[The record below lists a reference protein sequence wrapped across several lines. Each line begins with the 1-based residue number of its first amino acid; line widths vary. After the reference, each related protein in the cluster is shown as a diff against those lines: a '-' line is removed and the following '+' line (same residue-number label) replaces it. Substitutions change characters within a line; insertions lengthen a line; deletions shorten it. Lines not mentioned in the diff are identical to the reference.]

1 MLARAGNDD
10 VVQDVGS
17 AGGWEL
23 MEIPERHHD
32 GIALLARAMA
42 RLCGPR
48 LPPIVRSLIPALGSA
63 LDCQR
68 VTSSAFLAELLNHNV
83 VNDLVLLEPI
93 LDALTALEKDSCL
106 LVRVLALRGL
116 GNVASGSPEKIRRH
130 GSQLLAS
137 MVNGMDDKDDP
148 NNLLALEAMSSLS
161 KILDHLEERDVQ
173 SMLLHIA
180 IRIRPFFD
188 SVRSQPGIPG
198 GLHYGEFINGV
209 CKFL

>member
-48 LPPIVRSLIPALGSA
+48 LPPIVRSLIPVLGSA
-63 LDCQR
+63 LECQR

-116 GNVASGSPEKIRRH
+116 GNVASGSPEQPQISACTKFLGNIPK
-130 GSQLLAS
+130 
-137 MVNGMDDKDDP
+137 NP
-148 NNLLALEAMSSLS
+148 NLRPFPSLS
-161 KILDHLEERDVQ
+161 KILDHLEGRDVQ
-173 SMLLHIA
+173 SMLLRVA

-188 SVRSQPGIPG
+188 S
-198 GLHYGEFINGV
+198 
-209 CKFL
+209 